1 MFTRKF
7 LNRQRILRNMRI
19 KELIGVGKSFQM
31 IELEEEGIEL
41 CQN

>member
-1 MFTRKF
+1 
-7 LNRQRILRNMRI
+7 MRI

-31 IELEEEGIEL
+31 IELEEEGIAL